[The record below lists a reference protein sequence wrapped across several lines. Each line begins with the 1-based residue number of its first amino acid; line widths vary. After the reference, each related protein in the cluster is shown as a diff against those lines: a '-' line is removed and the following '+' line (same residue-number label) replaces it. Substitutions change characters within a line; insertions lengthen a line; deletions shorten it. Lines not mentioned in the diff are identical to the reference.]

1 MIHSSLVDSFIS
13 FLWFKKSPRPLNPR
27 ALATIILTDPI
38 FNICLNF
45 NLLLF
50 VISFRYDFFKS
61 IRSSIH
67 RSLKRRKLF
76 DRRGSNLCSRLR
88 KADYPAYNLHPFFLS
103 DRDKLFSDK
112 RSG

>member
-88 KADYPAYNLHPFFLS
+88 TVKE
-103 DRDKLFSDK
+103 
-112 RSG
+112 G